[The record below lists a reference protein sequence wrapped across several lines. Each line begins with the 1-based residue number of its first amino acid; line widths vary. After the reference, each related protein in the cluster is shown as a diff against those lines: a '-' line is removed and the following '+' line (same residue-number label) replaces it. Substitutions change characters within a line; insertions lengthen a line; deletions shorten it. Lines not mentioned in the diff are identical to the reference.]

1 MILKNNSGRM
11 NMLRVTETE
20 AEDPGEKGDG
30 RTEVSEHRERG
41 SDAETKG
48 GVSVSL
54 TAGTLFPL
62 QRSGKRLA
70 EMELGRFV
78 GYEKNRDLEGISA
91 PRFPIFSM
99 K

>member
-1 MILKNNSGRM
+1 MILINNSGRM
-11 NMLRVTETE
+11 SMLRETE
-20 AEDPGEKGDG
+20 AEDPGERGGDG

-41 SDAETKG
+41 SDAETRG

-54 TAGTLFPL
+54 TGGTLFPL
-62 QRSGKRLA
+62 QWSGRRLA
-70 EMELGRFV
+70 EMERGRFV
-78 GYEKNRDLEGISA
+78 GCEKNRDLEGISS

>member
-1 MILKNNSGRM
+1 MILINNSGRM
-11 NMLRVTETE
+11 SMLRETE
-20 AEDPGEKGDG
+20 AEDPGERGGGG

-41 SDAETKG
+41 SDAETRG

-54 TAGTLFPL
+54 TGGTLFPL
-62 QRSGKRLA
+62 QRSGRRLA

-78 GYEKNRDLEGISA
+78 GCEKNRDLGGISA